1 MERTII
7 HMEKSTSSIQ
17 GESAG
22 PWTSGRLLSWM
33 TSFFE
38 AKQIDAPRHVSQ
50 MLLAHMLDCPR
61 IELYTQLDRPASPGE
76 LAELRALTQRAG
88 AGEPVH
94 LLVGQAAF
102 FMRDF
107 WVGGCTL
114 IPQPATETLI
124 QRVLDWA
131 KQAEQEDPLIADIGT
146 GTGCIAVTLAKE
158 LPSSQIL
165 ATDLNQEIIE
175 LAERNA
181 HRHSVQSQV
190 DFLIGA
196 GLEPLPAWLS
206 GRKFDVLSSNPPYI
220 PPSEVAEMQV
230 AVRDFIASTAW
241 DGGIDGLAV
250 IKELLTKS
258 HDLIRIGGLLVV
270 EIASVQAEA
279 AQALVVEAGGF
290 DNIEVLDDHEG
301 LPRVLSAIRCER
313 S

>member
-1 MERTII
+1 
-7 HMEKSTSSIQ
+7 
-17 GESAG
+17 
-22 PWTSGRLLSWM
+22 M

-38 AKQIDAPRHVSQ
+38 AKQVDAPRHVAQ
-50 MLLAHMLDCPR
+50 MLLAHVLDCPR
-61 IELYTQLDRPASPGE
+61 IELYTQLDRPASPSE
-76 LAELRALTQRAG
+76 LTELRALTQRAG

-114 IPQPATETLI
+114 IPQPATETLV

-131 KQAEQEDPLIADIGT
+131 KEAEQEEPLIADIGT

-165 ATDLNQEIIE
+165 ATDLNQEIID

-190 DFLIGA
+190 DFLLGT

-220 PPSEVAEMQV
+220 PPSEVPEMQV

-241 DGGIDGLAV
+241 DGGVDGLAV

-258 HDLIRIGGLLVV
+258 QELIRIGGLLVV

-279 AQALVVEAGGF
+279 AQTLVVEAGSF
-290 DNIEVLDDHEG
+290 DNIRG
-301 LPRVLSAIRCER
+301 FR
-313 S
+313 